1 MESVD
6 HLIHVAS
13 ERSGLSVH
21 VIRIWEKRY
30 GAVQPRRTG
39 TNRRLY
45 SESDIERLNLLRRA
59 TEAGHNIGNVA
70 TLSTDDL
77 RSLVGAAALLRDPVD
92 TESPAQ
98 RLHDACLQA
107 VRKFDGRE
115 LDEQLRNA
123 LVTLGHQGLLR
134 QVAAPLA
141 HSIGELW
148 RSGDVT
154 AAHEHFLTASL
165 KVFLGNL
172 AGQFAASAIAPAIVI
187 ATPAGQ
193 LHELGAVMINAAA
206 AQVGW
211 RATYL
216 GASLPAAEI
225 AGAVVKIGAIA
236 VAISIVYPDDDP
248 HLAQELMNLGRF
260 LPTNVT
266 IFSGGRAAAAYMK
279 TLEVIKAVQLDD
291 FEVFSRQLDVLRRN
305 VMT

>member
-1 MESVD
+1 MESAD

-30 GAVQPRRTG
+30 GAVKPKRTDTKRRH
-39 TNRRLY
+39 Y
-45 SESDIERLNLLRRA
+45 SDNDIERLTLLRQA

-70 TLSTDDL
+70 TRSTDEL
-77 RSLVGAAALLRDPVD
+77 RSLAGAATLRRDPEA
-92 TESPAQ
+92 TSPAQ
-98 RLHDACLQA
+98 KFHDQCLEA
-107 VRKFDGRE
+107 VRKFDGDE
-115 LDEQLRNA
+115 LDEQLRHA
-123 LVTLGHQGLLR
+123 LVSLGHQGLLR

-148 RSGDVT
+148 RAGVVT
-154 AAHEHFLTASL
+154 AAHEHFLTATL

-172 AGQFAASAIAPAIVI
+172 VGQFAPSAIAPAIVI

-193 LHELGAVMINAAA
+193 LHELGALMINAAA

-211 RATYL
+211 RTTYL

-225 AGAVVKIGAIA
+225 AGAAVKINAIA

-248 HLAQELMNLGRF
+248 YLAQELTNLARF
-260 LPTNVT
+260 LPPNVT
-266 IFSGGRAAAAYMK
+266 IFSGGRAAEAYTK
-279 TLEVIKAVQLDD
+279 SLEAIKAVQLDD

-305 VMT
+305 VRT